1 MKNLIY
7 AFAISLMLISCS
19 KKEVIYT
26 PRVLTETELFN
37 SSQEGD
43 ALHINKY
50 GTDERVKEEQKDI
63 EGEFSVKFRDTLVTI
78 QTNPA
83 DKASATDKFS
93 FAQYINTQK
102 TSVLVQVAD
111 STVKPAPVYI
121 INFNEDKV
129 EVVSLTRPSSGPKD
143 KDYTAGLVKVAKTG
157 YLINNDFFVTNVN
170 AKAYVLKREKPEE
183 RIQGY
188 YFNLSRDKQTLVFLM
203 PDNLYQVHFATNE
216 SVTVPLGVDP
226 SMSREQVEGY
236 VASNFIWVFDKGI
249 AFLKKKGDKSSDKI
263 VDISSFK

>member
-1 MKNLIY
+1 MKNLIF
-7 AFAISLMLISCS
+7 AFVASLMLISCS
-19 KKEVIYT
+19 KKEVVYT

-50 GTDERVKEEQKDI
+50 GTDERVKEENKDD

-93 FAQYINTQK
+93 YAQYINTQK
-102 TSVLVQVAD
+102 TSILVQVAD
-111 STVKPAPVYI
+111 STITPAPVYI

-129 EVVSLTRPSSGPKD
+129 EVISLERPSKGAND
-143 KDYTAGLVKVAKTG
+143 KEYAQGITKVAKTG
-157 YLINNDFFVTNVN
+157 YLVNNDFFVTNVN

-183 RIQGY
+183 RIQGK
-188 YFNLSRDKQTLVFLM
+188 YFNLSRDKQTVVFLTA
-203 PDNLYQVHFATNE
+203 DALYQVHYTTDE
-216 SVTVPLGVDP
+216 SVTVPLGVDA
-226 SMSREQVEGY
+226 SMSREQVEAY
-236 VASNFIWVFDKGI
+236 IASNYTWVFDKGI
-249 AFLKKKGDKSSDKI
+249 AFLKKKGAKSNDKV
-263 VDISSFK
+263 VDISSFN